1 MESTGTPAS
10 HDQLSLQGV
19 DHLAHV
25 TWDPEATVSFYRD
38 ALGLPL
44 VHAVT
49 GTGWLS
55 ESFPDFVHFFFG
67 LGKGNHL
74 AFFYFFGLPQDQ
86 APDDLM
92 HRSRHLALRVE
103 TEEELLAWRRKL
115 KAAGIRVTPPLAHE
129 MIESIYFDDP
139 NGIQLEI
146 TRPLREFGDVDAR
159 DAALTVAA
167 LTDVV
172 RKGDP
177 SLKATWQRKGELIA
191 ERFEKGNI

>member
-1 MESTGTPAS
+1 MESTNSPAPND
-10 HDQLSLQGV
+10 HLSLQGV

-25 TWDPEATVSFYRD
+25 TWDPVATVSFYRD

-74 AFFYFFGLPQDQ
+74 AFFYFFGLPPDE

-92 HRSRHLALRVE
+92 HRSRHVALHVDS
-103 TEEELLAWRRKL
+103 EEELLAWRRKL

-146 TRPLREFGDVDAR
+146 TRPLREFGPIDAR
-159 DAALTVAA
+159 DAELTVAA

-172 RKGDP
+172 RKGEP
-177 SLKATWQRKGELIA
+177 SLQAAWQRKGELIA
-191 ERFEKGNI
+191 ERYEKDNI

>member
-1 MESTGTPAS
+1 MEPAGSPTP
-10 HDQLSLQGV
+10 HDRLSLQGV

-25 TWDPEATVSFYRD
+25 TWDPEATVAFYHD

-55 ESFPDFVHFFFG
+55 ENFPDFVHFFFA

-74 AFFYFFGLPQDQ
+74 AFFYYFDLPQDQ

-92 HRSRHLALRVE
+92 HVSRHIALHVD
-103 TEEELLAWRRKL
+103 TEEELLAWRSKL

-146 TRPLREFGDVDAR
+146 TRPLREFGDIDAR
-159 DAALTVAA
+159 DAELTVAA

-177 SLKATWQRKGELIA
+177 SLKAIWQRKAELIA
-191 ERFEKGNI
+191 ARYERDNI

>member
-1 MESTGTPAS
+1 MESAADPAS
-10 HDQLSLQGV
+10 HEQLSLQGV

-25 TWDPEATVSFYRD
+25 TWDPDATVLFYRD

-74 AFFYFFGLPQDQ
+74 AFFYFFGLPRDQ

-191 ERFEKGNI
+191 DRFERGNI

>member
-1 MESTGTPAS
+1 MESAAGPAS
-10 HDQLSLQGV
+10 HEQLSLQGV

-25 TWDPEATVSFYRD
+25 TWDPDATVLFYRD

-74 AFFYFFGLPQDQ
+74 AFFYFFDLPQDQ

-191 ERFEKGNI
+191 DRFERGNI